1 MSKAK
6 RGKSGNSSDTGNW
19 ETELVQAAFF
29 EVIFLLIL
37 VIFCIQYG
45 LYINRVSVSDSRFAT
60 CFWLFTNH
68 FFKKNKENHKS
79 KFADLITFFSFFNI
93 GSSDKPDKLVFFLW
107 CHSIQKTIDIFWNW
121 IVLFRYVCHEFNNA
135 YEYE

>member
-6 RGKSGNSSDTGNW
+6 RAKSGNSSDTGNW

-45 LYINRVSVSDSRFAT
+45 LYINRVSVSDLRFAT
-60 CFWLFTNH
+60 RFRIFTNH

-79 KFADLITFFSFFNI
+79 KFADLLIR
-93 GSSDKPDKLVFFLW
+93 KLHFFLSLTLV
-107 CHSIQKTIDIFWNW
+107 CRINQTN
-121 IVLFRYVCHEFNNA
+121 LFSSCDAIPFRKQ
-135 YEYE
+135 